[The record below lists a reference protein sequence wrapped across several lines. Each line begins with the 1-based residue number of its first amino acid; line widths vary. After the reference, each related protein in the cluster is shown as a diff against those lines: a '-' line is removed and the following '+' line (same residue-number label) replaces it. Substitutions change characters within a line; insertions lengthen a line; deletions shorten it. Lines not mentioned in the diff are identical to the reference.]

1 MSASA
6 RGLFRATGKSAK
18 PLAFKVGED
27 LGGTYDRAEFLP
39 REKDD
44 FYQTPPEPT
53 RAIIHAELERLRSFP
68 MIWEPAAG
76 DGAMIREIEA
86 AGLRAVGSDKV
97 FRDNG
102 AIDIK
107 DFCDFKTPPARA
119 VLTNPPFQECNWRDG
134 KARWLYHALDTL
146 GVDYMALL
154 LNWNW
159 PAAGNLGPFWEKYA
173 PARVYLMRWK
183 VDFTGLKQQPAQ
195 HGWFVWDKA
204 SSGPTQLLMLDRKDS
219 RQGEMFEVEP

>member
-1 MSASA
+1 MVD
-6 RGLFRATGKSAK
+6 L
-18 PLAFKVGED
+18 VGGQAVYADEVE
-27 LGGTYDRAEFLP
+27 RQ
-39 REKDD
+39 KDD
-44 FYQTPPEPT
+44 FYPTPPEPT
-53 RAIIHAELERLRSFP
+53 RAIIAAEAERLRSFP

-76 DGAMIREIEA
+76 DGAMMREIEA
-86 AGLRAVGSDKV
+86 AGLCAVGSDKV

-102 AIDIK
+102 AIVIK
-107 DFCDFKTPPARA
+107 DFYDFNTPPAPA
-119 VLTNPPFQECNWRDG
+119 ILTNPPFQECNWRDG

-159 PAAGNLGPFWEKYA
+159 PAAGNLGAFWEKHA

-204 SSGPTQLLMLDRKDS
+204 SSGPTQFLMLDRKDS
-219 RQGEMFEVEP
+219 RQADMFGVEP